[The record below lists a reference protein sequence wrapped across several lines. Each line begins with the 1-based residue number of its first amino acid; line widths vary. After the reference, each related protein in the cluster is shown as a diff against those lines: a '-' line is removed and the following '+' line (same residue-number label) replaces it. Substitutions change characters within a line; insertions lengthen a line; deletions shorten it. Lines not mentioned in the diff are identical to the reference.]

1 MPSAAKIIKMR
12 AEPSRCPEP
21 AEGLLELCRVQ
32 PKLWKFY
39 CIIPIVLQ
47 KKSLSMKNAENLDAK
62 ELLEVPLKKMI
73 GNGFNFS
80 RKPQI
85 DLV

>member
-1 MPSAAKIIKMR
+1 MPSAAKIMEMR

-39 CIIPIVLQ
+39 CIIPSASKNFIVYE
-47 KKSLSMKNAENLDAK
+47 K
-62 ELLEVPLKKMI
+62 
-73 GNGFNFS
+73 
-80 RKPQI
+80 R
-85 DLV
+85 

>member
-32 PKLWKFY
+32 PKLLKFY
-39 CIIPIVLQ
+39 CMI
-47 KKSLSMKNAENLDAK
+47 KKTTAK
-62 ELLEVPLKKMI
+62 ISIK
-73 GNGFNFS
+73 
-80 RKPQI
+80 QI
-85 DLV
+85 HF

>member
-32 PKLWKFY
+32 PKLCEFY
-39 CIIPIVLQ
+39 CIIPVVL
-47 KKSLSMKNAENLDAK
+47 KKTLSMKNAENLNAE
-62 ELLEVPLKKMI
+62 ELLVHYNSL
-73 GNGFNFS
+73 NSF
-80 RKPQI
+80 
-85 DLV
+85 